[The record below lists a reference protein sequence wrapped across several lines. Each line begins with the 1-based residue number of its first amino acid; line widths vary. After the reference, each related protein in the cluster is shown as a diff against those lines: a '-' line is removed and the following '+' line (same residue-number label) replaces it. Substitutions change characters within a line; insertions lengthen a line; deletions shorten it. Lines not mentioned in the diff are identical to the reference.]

1 MSLQAR
7 LSRNYL
13 SLALARFTAKVISFV
28 AAVVIARHLGA
39 GDFGVFTFSFAA
51 TTLAIVIFQGG
62 LTPLVIREVARDRA
76 AASRYLTMSLLVR
89 AGGALLVV
97 GGAGAVYALTH
108 SPAALAAACA
118 ALALGFGTLLASF
131 TDVFQGFERMEF
143 VALVLVFNNFVTL
156 GLVVVAT
163 LAGANVFHFLAL
175 YAAANVLSL
184 AFAAAVCAAKFA
196 RPAGRLEWR
205 ELKEFVKLAVP
216 FSLSALVASLYWRS
230 DAVLLKALAGDRAV
244 GIYGASARI
253 VEGLVLVAGSF
264 REAIYPVLSRFWP
277 DSPDPFREASR
288 TAFKFLVALAV
299 PIGVGTSIVA
309 YKLFPF
315 IYGADYAEGWIVLAV
330 LIWALVAIFLRELT
344 AATLFAFDLPKFVLA
359 SNALGAAAS
368 VGVNLVL
375 IPYLSYLGPAIAGV
389 VAAFAT
395 TTFNMIILG
404 TRMRRLYPWSLALR
418 PAAAAVIMAGALALT
433 WQWPV
438 LANVALGAAVYG
450 ATLLLLRYYRPRQ
463 LLELFPRR

>member
-1 MSLQAR
+1 MTLQTR

-28 AAVVIARHLGA
+28 AAVIIARHLGA
-39 GDFGVFTFSFAA
+39 GDFGIFTFSFAA

-76 AASRYLTMSLLVR
+76 AAPRYLSMSLLVR
-89 AGGALLVV
+89 GGGALLVV
-97 GGAGAVYALTH
+97 GGAGAVYALTR
-108 SPAALAAACA
+108 SPAALAAAFA

-131 TDVFQGFERMEF
+131 TDIFQGFERMEF
-143 VALVLVFNNFVTL
+143 VALVLVFNNVVTL

-163 LAGANVFHFLAL
+163 LADATVFHFLAL

-184 AFAAAVCAAKFA
+184 AFAALVCAAKFA
-196 RPAGRLEWR
+196 RPAGRVGGG
-205 ELKEFVKLAVP
+205 ELKRFVKAAIP

-277 DSPDPFREASR
+277 DSPDPFRDASR

-344 AATLFAFDLPKFVLA
+344 AATLFAFDLPKLVLA

-368 VGVNLVL
+368 VAVNLVL

-389 VAAFAT
+389 VAAFVT
-395 TTFNMIILG
+395 TTFNMIVLG

-418 PAAAAVIMAGALALT
+418 PAAAAAVMAGVLALT
-433 WQWPV
+433 WQWHV
-438 LANVALGAAVYG
+438 LANVALGAGVY
-450 ATLLLLRYYRPRQ
+450 AAALLLLRYYRPRQ
-463 LLELFPRR
+463 LLELLPRR